1 MGSRITRSSWPRS
14 ERVTDASVTIARARY
29 DLEAVTRAVG
39 AAGIAGV
46 LVGVP
51 AGLLS
56 RVVMKVSALAAGPT
70 VEGHLTENGAVV
82 GALTAEGTLFLVLF
96 AGLVP
101 ALSAANLFV
110 AIRPWL
116 LPFGRWSGIVF
127 GVYLLALAGPVVLDP
142 FNIDFIRLGPTQLTV
157 AMFCALFIAVGIALV
172 PVTDF
177 TLARLAR
184 GWIAFVGLGFSLAG
198 FDAVLLVGIA
208 IGTVSTWFAG
218 GGLVPIA
225 QIAVVLVVLSVA
237 IALIAR
243 RCGVSPPSYVALAA
257 PLAVGVWFTGGAIAT
272 LLR

>member
-14 ERVTDASVTIARARY
+14 ERVTDASVTIARARF
-29 DLEAVTRAVG
+29 DLEAVARAVG

-127 GVYLLALAGPVVLDP
+127 GIYVLALAGPIVLDP
-142 FNIDFIRLGPTQLTV
+142 FNIDFIRFGPTELTV

-172 PVTDF
+172 PATNF
-177 TLARLAR
+177 TLTRLAR
-184 GWIAFVGLGFSLAG
+184 GRVVLVALGFGLAG
-198 FDAVLLVGIA
+198 FDALLLAGIA
-208 IGTVSTWFAG
+208 IGAVSTWFAG
-218 GGLVPIA
+218 GLVPIS
-225 QIAVVLVVLSVA
+225 QVVVILVVLSVA

-243 RCGVSPPSYVALAA
+243 RRGVSRPSYVALAA

>member
-1 MGSRITRSSWPRS
+1 VGSRITPSSLPRS
-14 ERVTDASVTIARARY
+14 ERVTDGSVTIARARF
-29 DLEAVTRAVG
+29 DLEAVARAVG

-70 VEGHLTENGAVV
+70 VAGHLTENGAVV
-82 GALTAEGTLFLVLF
+82 GALT
-96 AGLVP
+96 
-101 ALSAANLFV
+101 NLFV

-127 GVYLLALAGPVVLDP
+127 GVYVLALAGPIVLDP
-142 FNIDFIRLGPTQLTV
+142 FNIDFIRFGPTELTV

-184 GWIAFVGLGFSLAG
+184 GRIALVALGFALAC
-198 FDAVLLVGIA
+198 FDALLLVGIA

-218 GGLVPIA
+218 GLVPIA
-225 QIAVVLVVLSVA
+225 QIAVILVVLSVA

-243 RCGVSPPSYVALAA
+243 RRGVSPLSYVALAA
-257 PLAVGVWFTGGAIAT
+257 PLAVGLWFTGDAIAT

>member
-1 MGSRITRSSWPRS
+1 MASRITPSSWPRS
-14 ERVTDASVTIARARY
+14 ERVTDASVTIARARF
-29 DLEAVTRAVG
+29 DLEAVARAVG

-82 GALTAEGTLFLVLF
+82 GALTADGTLFLVLF

-127 GVYLLALAGPVVLDP
+127 GVYVLALAGPVVLDP
-142 FNIDFIRLGPTQLTV
+142 FNIDFIRFGPTELTV

-172 PVTDF
+172 PATNF
-177 TLARLAR
+177 TLTRLAR
-184 GWIAFVGLGFSLAG
+184 GRVVLVALGFGLAG
-198 FDAVLLVGIA
+198 FDALLLAGIA
-208 IGTVSTWFAG
+208 IGAVSTWFAG
-218 GGLVPIA
+218 GLVPIS
-225 QIAVVLVVLSVA
+225 QVVVILVVLSVA

-243 RCGVSPPSYVALAA
+243 RRGVSRPSYVALAA